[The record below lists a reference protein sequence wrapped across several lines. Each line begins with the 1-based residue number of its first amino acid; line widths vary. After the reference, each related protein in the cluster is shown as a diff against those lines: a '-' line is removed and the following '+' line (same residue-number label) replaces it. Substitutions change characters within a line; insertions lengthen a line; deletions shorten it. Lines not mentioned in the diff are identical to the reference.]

1 MPFLPFSRT
10 LSGLSPR
17 RASTTVPNR
26 PRARS
31 RKDRL
36 GSAYARCF
44 GSPRYRRVNDLLL
57 YLSVRGL
64 GFENW
69 RDHVISGEERFL
81 RALLSRAGELPVIL
95 DVGAYHGEYAKA
107 ARRHSPRAIIY
118 CFEPH
123 PRTFQKLERTA
134 QDHALIPLPVAA
146 GRGAAMPICS
156 TLQTRMDRNWHLST
170 RILCARDGISR
181 SRCTRSRS

>member
-1 MPFLPFSRT
+1 MTFPFSRT

-95 DVGAYHGEYAKA
+95 DVGAYHGEYAKV

-123 PRTFQKLERTA
+123 SSHCRSL
-134 QDHALIPLPVAA
+134 A
-146 GRGAAMPICS
+146 GRRAAMPICS

-181 SRCTRSRS
+181 SRCARPRS